1 MAKTCI
7 ASPKSENQTIDKS
20 QSPIFPRCDF
30 PTVRKSNRINNTNS
44 FNNTN
49 YLIRGKKKYK
59 KFQRK
64 RKNLKKTLGSF
75 SIITEGNSQP

>member
-1 MAKTCI
+1 MAETCI
-7 ASPKSENQTIDKS
+7 ARPKLENQTIDKS
-20 QSPIFPRCDF
+20 QSPIFPQCDF
-30 PTVRKSNRINNTNS
+30 PTVGKSNRINNTNS